1 MSATRVRTAFSLAS
15 LLLLACASTPAGPP
29 VVHWGVDE
37 CSHCHMIL
45 SEPRYAA
52 VARSANGEEAR
63 FDDLGC
69 MAAWR
74 VAEARGKWT
83 IWAHASAGDAW
94 LPAATA
100 WFVPAGAHTPMGS
113 GLLAFADRGAAAA
126 VAPAGVTPLDWQAL
140 LARTG
145 ARGSH
150 PSTSGT

>member
-1 MSATRVRTAFSLAS
+1 LAS

-52 VARSANGEEAR
+52 VARSANGE
-63 FDDLGC
+63 
-69 MAAWR
+69 
-74 VAEARGKWT
+74 EARGKWT

-150 PSTSGT
+150 PS